1 MTDGADR
8 GAGER
13 LFAVRGAAQAAANS
27 APAILTAAAEL
38 IEALIERNGLSPEA
52 MVSCLF
58 TATNDLDQEFP
69 AVAARN
75 LGLGSVALICAREID
90 VPGSMPRVIRVMI
103 HYYAGADHR
112 PIHAYLGAT
121 TELRADLAAAQ

>member
-1 MTDGADR
+1 MTEGADR
-8 GAGER
+8 GARER
-13 LFAVRGAAQAAANS
+13 LFAVRGAAQASANS
-27 APAILTAAAEL
+27 APAILIAAAEL
-38 IEALIERNGLSPEA
+38 IKALIERNGLSPEA

-75 LGLGSVALICAREID
+75 LGLGSVPLLCAREID

-112 PIHAYLGAT
+112 PIHAYLGT
-121 TELRADLAAAQ
+121 TTKLRADLAAAQ